1 MNEDILHTYCDNNMK
16 ELRKICDM
24 LMKHIGG
31 ISNKDYDDF
40 YSIDENNDNKYLND
54 SANRFNPEK
63 SQFRTFLIGNIKRK
77 FKTEIRDRNRAKR
90 IPSKQIQSMSNLISE
105 DGLELGQIIPSNF
118 DVYDECF
125 GEDLSDIRIN
135 TYLSKLSTLQ
145 QIIVKR
151 LSEGYCSNE
160 IKEQLHISNE
170 EYNENLSFIQAYE
183 NVKLLMQIA

>member
-40 YSIDENNDNKYLND
+40 YSIGLEALYD

-125 GEDLSDIRIN
+125 GEDVSDIRIN

>member
-1 MNEDILHTYCDNNMK
+1 MQEEILHKYCDNDMR
-16 ELRKICDM
+16 ELKKICNM
-24 LMKHIGG
+24 LMRGIGG

-40 YSIDENNDNKYLND
+40 YSIGLEALYDSSKRFDE
-54 SANRFNPEK
+54 SK
-63 SQFRTFLIGNIKRK
+63 SQFKTFLIGNIKRK
-77 FKTEIRDRNRAKR
+77 FKTEMRDRNRGKR
-90 IPSKQIQSMSNLISE
+90 IPAKQIQSMSTMITD
-105 DGLELGQIIPSNF
+105 DGLELGDLIESDFN
-118 DVYDECF
+118 VYNECF

>member
-1 MNEDILHTYCDNNMK
+1 
-16 ELRKICDM
+16 
-24 LMKHIGG
+24 
-31 ISNKDYDDF
+31 
-40 YSIDENNDNKYLND
+40 
-54 SANRFNPEK
+54 
-63 SQFRTFLIGNIKRK
+63 
-77 FKTEIRDRNRAKR
+77 
-90 IPSKQIQSMSNLISE
+90 MSNLISE

-145 QIIVKR
+145 QISVKR

>member
-40 YSIDENNDNKYLND
+40 YSIGLEALYD

-63 SQFRTFLIGNIKRK
+63 SHFRTFLIGNIKRK

-125 GEDLSDIRIN
+125 GEDVSDVRIHS
-135 TYLSKLSTLQ
+135 YLN
-145 QIIVKR
+145 R
-151 LSEGYCSNE
+151 LSPLQKEIVQQLSVGYKHNE
-160 IKEQLHISNE
+160 IKELLHIDTK
-170 EYNENLSFIQAYE
+170 EYNENLSCIRAYE
-183 NVKLLMQIA
+183 NVKILMAIA